1 MDTDDALGLG
11 LEDLKFLK
19 GIHARL

>member
-1 MDTDDALGLG
+1 MDMDDALGLG

-19 GIHARL
+19 GIHPRL

>member
-1 MDTDDALGLG
+1 MDMDDALGLG